1 MSDFLY
7 NYRRR
12 EHLCV
17 DCGEPA
23 QQCGTNHKWYA
34 RCEFCREKERSRR
47 GKTDRSLSL
56 CWSCQNAVPSAD
68 GRRGCEWSISKKPVE
83 GWTAQE
89 SWQTAIHGEKLRS
102 YKVLSCPKYKE
113 DE

>member
-23 QQCGTNHKWYA
+23 QRRGEKWWFI
-34 RCEFCREKERSRR
+34 RCEECRTKKLNEQAHSDKAQ
-47 GKTDRSLSL
+47 SL

-68 GRRGCEWSISKKPVE
+68 GRRGCEWSIFKRPVE

-89 SWQTAIHGEKLRS
+89 SWQTGIHGGRLRS
-102 YKVLSCPKYKE
+102 YKVISCPKYKE

>member
-23 QQCGTNHKWYA
+23 QRKGKWWFV
-34 RCEFCREKERSRR
+34 RCEECRTKLLDQQAHADKSQ
-47 GKTDRSLSL
+47 SI

-68 GRRGCEWSISKKPVE
+68 GSRGCEWSIKKQPVE